1 MAGRFCDVVESR
13 LYVGWRRNLDDQK
26 LDPCVRAKKG
36 NVWEFVKKEDGTYAV
51 IRNGVVLLDSI
62 PEEWRDHEFCTR
74 FGFCGS
80 ELDEIETAL
89 KKSGRC
95 VLEL

>member
-1 MAGRFCDVVESR
+1 M
-13 LYVGWRRNLDDQK
+13 GWRRNLDDQN
-26 LDPCVRAKKG
+26 LDPGVRVKKRS
-36 NVWEFVKKEDGTYAV
+36 VWEFVKKEDGTYAV

-62 PEEWRDHEFCTR
+62 PEEWRDHEFCKR